1 MEEIFKKVKGIR
13 HEILEM
19 DDYFKD
25 ADYDMWMT
33 YCDLM
38 VTINNLYIQL
48 NKESGGVYD
57 VCSK

>member
-1 MEEIFKKVKGIR
+1 MEEIFKKVKGLR
-13 HEILEM
+13 HDILEM

-25 ADYDMWMT
+25 SDYELWMT

-48 NKESGGVYD
+48 NKESGGSVR
-57 VCSK
+57 